1 MKEKILNFFGLT
13 TLKEQ
18 AVTVNYLIKKEEEL
32 VNECDAKLLE
42 YKKKFNWDFY
52 ETTLIEWND
61 WCDKNN
67 IDKHSKWSDDKFNKY
82 WSETRKFE
90 YQAYKIRTIS
100 KYPKFLNAFLLELS
114 NYDFKKDTEFF
125 KEIGF
130 KYPRVEAM
138 TVDELIDTV
147 ITLLPQDFE
156 GTNEIVQGISSGG
169 YEVCFYYEKD
179 NPEPKCKIEFDK
191 ELFYD

>member
-18 AVTVNYLIKKEEEL
+18 AVTVNYLIKREEEI
-32 VNECDAKLLE
+32 VNECAAKLLE
-42 YKKKFNWDFY
+42 YKKMFNWDFY
-52 ETTLIEWND
+52 ANTLMSWND
-61 WCDKNN
+61 WKIKNN
-67 IDKHSKWSDDKFNKY
+67 IKDTMFFDSKQHTKY
-82 WSETRKFE
+82 YNEIMLLE
-90 YQAYKIRTIS
+90 HQAYKIRTIS

-114 NYDFKKDTEFF
+114 NYDFNKDSEFF
-125 KEIGF
+125 KEIDF
-130 KYPRVEAM
+130 KYSSVDAM
-138 TVDELIDTV
+138 TVDVLIDTV